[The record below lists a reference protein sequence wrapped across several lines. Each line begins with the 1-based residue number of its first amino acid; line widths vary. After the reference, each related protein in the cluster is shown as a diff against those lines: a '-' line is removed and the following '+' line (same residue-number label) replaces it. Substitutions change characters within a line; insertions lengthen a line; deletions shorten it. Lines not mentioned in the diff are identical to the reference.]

1 MNIGERIPCTV
12 HTLQLSIEKGLN
24 IAKVL
29 INKYKCLIAFL
40 ANDKKKQQLRKSQIY
55 LYRQQQLQKD
65 EEKLEKEAEE
75 FIFLD
80 VVKANNTRWNSTFY
94 AFQRLITLKPAI
106 SMLKTSLINDL
117 SSYIHKEGEKLEEL
131 YPTAHEWKIIKEM
144 VELLSP
150 FESVTCLLSDAT
162 YPTIG
167 LTYPSLCNLK
177 EILETEFQM
186 ETDVAENCRKAIL
199 EDLQLR

>member
-1 MNIGERIPCTV
+1 
-12 HTLQLSIEKGLN
+12 
-24 IAKVL
+24 
-29 INKYKCLIAFL
+29 
-40 ANDKKKQQLRKSQIY
+40 
-55 LYRQQQLQKD
+55 
-65 EEKLEKEAEE
+65 
-75 FIFLD
+75 
-80 VVKANNTRWNSTFY
+80 
-94 AFQRLITLKPAI
+94 
-106 SMLKTSLINDL
+106 
-117 SSYIHKEGEKLEEL
+117 
-131 YPTAHEWKIIKEM
+131 M

-150 FESVTCLLSDAT
+150 FESVTCLLSGVI